1 MVKVNEERV
10 MNIYDIAKKAG
21 VSIATVSRILNN
33 KGNVKKSTED
43 KVLAVMQE
51 LGYTPNAFARAL
63 GLNSIKSVGVLCSDV
78 SDIYY
83 AKAVSVIESE
93 LREKGYDVT
102 LYCTGLNIADKKRAM
117 SSLLAKKVDAMIL
130 VGSIFQER
138 GDNSHIEEVAKS
150 IPVVIING
158 EFEYDNTYSIY
169 CAEAKAVEEVVDLLA
184 EKGRRKLI
192 YLYDIDSFSGDKK
205 RNGYIS
211 GLEKN
216 GIEYEPERI
225 FKCER
230 NFKSYRDAISAAITS
245 NTNFDAVV
253 CSEDMLAVGAIKELV
268 GRGFRIPDD
277 IAVVGCNNSIL
288 AESSSPTITSID
300 NKVEALCVDTV
311 RTLLDVFAGKDV
323 SHIKKIYGNVVSRES
338 FVI

>member
-1 MVKVNEERV
+1 
-10 MNIYDIAKKAG
+10 MNIYDIAKQAG

-33 KGNVKKSTED
+33 KGNVRKATED

-63 GLNSIKSVGVLCSDV
+63 GLNSIKAVGVVCSDV

-102 LYCTGLNIADKKRAM
+102 LYCTGLNIEDKKRAM
-117 SSLLAKKVDAMIL
+117 RSLLAKKVDAMIL

-138 GDNSHIEEVAKS
+138 NNNSHIEEVSKS

-158 EFEYDNTYSIY
+158 EFEYENTYSIY
-169 CAEAKAVEEVVDLLA
+169 CAEAKALEDVVDLLV
-184 EKGRRKLI
+184 EKGRKSLI

-205 RNGYIS
+205 RNGYIA
-211 GLEKN
+211 GLKKH
-216 GIEYEPERI
+216 GIRYTSKRI
-225 FKCER
+225 FRCER
-230 NFKSYRDAISAAITS
+230 NFESYKTAVFKAIDSGIK
-245 NTNFDAVV
+245 FDAVV
-253 CSEDMLAVGAIKELV
+253 CSEDMLAVGAIKALHE
-268 GRGFRIPDD
+268 RGLRVPEDV
-277 IAVVGCNNSIL
+277 AVVGCNNSIL

-323 SHIKKIYGNVVSRES
+323 SHIKKIYANVVSRES
-338 FVI
+338 FII

>member
-1 MVKVNEERV
+1 

-33 KGNVKKSTED
+33 KGNVRKATED

-63 GLNSIKSVGVLCSDV
+63 GLNSIQSVGVLCSDV

-102 LYCTGLNIADKKRAM
+102 LYCTGLNIEDKKRAM

-138 GDNSHIEEVAKS
+138 GDNSHIEEVSKS

-158 EFEYDNTYSIY
+158 EFKYDNTYSIY
-169 CAEAKAVEEVVDLLA
+169 CAEAKAVEDVVDLLV
-184 EKGRRKLI
+184 ERGRKHLI
-192 YLYDIDSFSGDKK
+192 YMYDIDSFSGDKK
-205 RNGYIS
+205 RNGFIS

-216 GIEYEPERI
+216 GIEY
-225 FKCER
+225 
-230 NFKSYRDAISAAITS
+230 DA
-245 NTNFDAVV
+245 
-253 CSEDMLAVGAIKELV
+253 
-268 GRGFRIPDD
+268 
-277 IAVVGCNNSIL
+277 
-288 AESSSPTITSID
+288 
-300 NKVEALCVDTV
+300 EANLQV
-311 RTLLDVFAGKDV
+311 
-323 SHIKKIYGNVVSRES
+323 
-338 FVI
+338 